1 MSRKTGAKERKTH
14 TEKVLKNM
22 NKNAQTASP
31 VVKSKVSSNVDPSL
45 KDQYNVIRKDL
56 LKLREDLA
64 KGYDMTKNLVEKK
77 GLWKQILS
85 AK

>member
-1 MSRKTGAKERKTH
+1 MSRKTAAKQRKTH
-14 TEKVLKNM
+14 TDKVLKNI
-22 NKNAQTASP
+22 NKNAQTASTA
-31 VVKSKVSSNVDPSL
+31 VKSKVSANIDPSL

-56 LKLREDLA
+56 LKLREDLS

-85 AK
+85 SK